1 MTDIWTLPNG
11 LRVVGDPL
19 EGLRTVSVGVWL
31 HVGSM
36 MEKPEE
42 NGLSHFL
49 EHMAFKGTVTRTTRQ
64 IAEETDAIGG
74 QINAFTARDCTCFY
88 TKVIDED
95 LPAAIDLLSDLV
107 LHPRFDPEE
116 LEKERGV
123 ILEEMAMDED
133 DPEDLVGEMMAAAQ
147 FGDLPAGRPIAG
159 TADRVSAYSRET
171 LIDFRTRHYAPDRT
185 VVALSGR
192 YDPKQVRALI
202 QRHFGDWTNRTP
214 QEPVLPQ
221 KPRTGIRMAKD
232 KDIEQ
237 LHLTLGY
244 PGYAYGEDEGIELV
258 MLSTLFGGAMSSR
271 LFQRVREELGMAY
284 SIYSYQSAQEGH
296 GAFHIYAGV
305 SPRNAAR
312 VLAEID
318 RQRELL
324 LMGGLTDK
332 EFTEAKKQLRI
343 GYLMGLESPSSR
355 MSALGRRLLILGDL
369 RDEDEV
375 LRQIDAVTPE
385 DVMRTAR
392 AVLEAP
398 PCLTAVGNGA
408 EEIVGGAL

>member
-1 MTDIWTLPNG
+1 MTEIWTLPNG
-11 LRVVGDPL
+11 LRIVGDPL
-19 EGLRTVSVGVWL
+19 DGLRTVSVGVWL

-36 MEKPEE
+36 METPEE

-49 EHMAFKGTVTRTTRQ
+49 EHMAFKGTLTRTTRQ

-95 LPAAIDLLSDLV
+95 LPAALDLLSDLV

-159 TADRVSAYSRET
+159 TAERVSAYSRET
-171 LIDFRTRHYAPDRT
+171 LMGFRTRHYAPGRA
-185 VVALSGR
+185 VIALSGR
-192 YDPKQVRALI
+192 YDPHQAQALI
-202 QRHFGDWTNRTP
+202 QRYFGDWRNDAP
-214 QEPVLPQ
+214 QEPVLPHA
-221 KPRTGIRMAKD
+221 PRTGVRKGKE

-244 PGYAYGEDEGIELV
+244 PGYAYGDERNVALV

-296 GAFHIYAGV
+296 GTFHIYAGV
-305 SPRNAAR
+305 SPKNAAC
-312 VLAEID
+312 VLGEIE

-324 LMGGLTDK
+324 LLGGLTGR
-332 EFTEAKKQLRI
+332 EFAEAKKQLRI

-355 MSALGRRLLILGDL
+355 MSAVGRRLLILGDL
-369 RDEDEV
+369 RDDDEV
-375 LRQIDAVTPE
+375 LRQIDAVTPG
-385 DVMRTAR
+385 DVMQTAR
-392 AVLEAP
+392 FVLEAP

-408 EEIVGGAL
+408 EAFVGGAP

>member
-1 MTDIWTLPNG
+1 MTELWTLPNG

-19 EGLRTVSVGVWL
+19 NGLRTGSVGRGL

-36 MEKPEE
+36 METADE

-88 TKVIDED
+88 TKAIDED
-95 LPAAIDLLSDLV
+95 LPTALDLLSDLV

-133 DPEDLVGEMMAAAQ
+133 DPEDLVGEMMAEAQ
-147 FGDLPAGRPIAG
+147 FGELPAGRPIAG

-171 LIDFRTRHYAPDRT
+171 LMDFRAKHYAPGRT
-185 VVALSGR
+185 VVAISGH
-192 YDPKQVRALI
+192 YDRALAE
-202 QRHFGDWTNRTP
+202 QLTARYFGSWKNDTP
-214 QEPVLPQ
+214 QDPVVPQ
-221 KPRTGIRMAKD
+221 KPRTGIRLTKD
-232 KDIEQ
+232 KEIEQ

-244 PGYAYGEDEGIELV
+244 PGYAYGRDESMELV
-258 MLSTLFGGAMSSR
+258 MLSTIFGGAMSSR

-296 GAFHIYAGV
+296 GTFHIYAGV
-305 SPRNAAR
+305 SPKNAAR
-312 VLAEID
+312 VLSEID

-324 LMGGLTDK
+324 LMGGLTEK

-355 MSALGRRLLILGDL
+355 MSALGRRLLILGDV
-369 RDEDEV
+369 REEDEV

-385 DVMRTAR
+385 DVMRTAH

-408 EEIVGGAL
+408 EMIVGGAL